1 MSFKLR
7 RIRRFAIAVNRTLA
21 SMGKYWCDKKTFMPL
36 SPPDQ
41 KYFEAA
47 CGYAQLGMFL
57 DANEELENV
66 DPYKRAA
73 PEILALRV
81 AVYRGLEKWE
91 LMQEIAKR
99 LAKFQPHDVQ
109 WAVSLAYAT
118 RRADSVEAAKDI
130 LLKAESQFPK
140 QAVIKY
146 NLACY
151 CCQSGDL
158 ESAKEYLKRAF
169 EIDPNWRL
177 QASEDEDLNP
187 IWNLM

>member
-1 MSFKLR
+1 
-7 RIRRFAIAVNRTLA
+7 
-21 SMGKYWCDKKTFMPL
+21 MPL
-36 SPPDQ
+36 EPPDQ
-41 KYFEAA
+41 KFFEAA

-81 AVYRGLEKWE
+81 AIYRGLERWE
-91 LMQEIAKR
+91 LMAEIAKR
-99 LAKFQPHDVQ
+99 LNEFQPDDVQ
-109 WAVSLAYAT
+109 WVIALAYAT
-118 RRADSVEAAKDI
+118 RRANSIEAAKEI
-130 LLKAESQFPK
+130 LLNAEPKFPN

-158 ESAKEYLKRAF
+158 ESAKEYLKRTF
-169 EIDPNWRL
+169 ESDPNWRL
-177 QASEDEDLNP
+177 QALEDQDLKP
-187 IWNLM
+187 LWNSLQATIE